1 MCRTSIYEAR
11 NNFSVLVKAAEEGEV
26 VELTLYDKPIA
37 VIISYTEY
45 ENLVDN
51 KPSLLSKM
59 DEIKLNDLPK
69 TEGYTTK
76 YFRRCM
82 DWR

>member
-26 VELTLYDKPIA
+26 VELTRYDKPIA

-51 KPSLLSKM
+51 KPSLLSIM

-69 TEGYTTK
+69 TEGYTTTSMK
-76 YFRRCM
+76 QQLVL
-82 DWR
+82 

>member
-1 MCRTSIYEAR
+1 M
-11 NNFSVLVKAAEEGEV
+11 
-26 VELTLYDKPIA
+26 VELTRYDKPIA
-37 VIISYTEY
+37 VIISYAEY

-76 YFRRCM
+76 YFRRRM